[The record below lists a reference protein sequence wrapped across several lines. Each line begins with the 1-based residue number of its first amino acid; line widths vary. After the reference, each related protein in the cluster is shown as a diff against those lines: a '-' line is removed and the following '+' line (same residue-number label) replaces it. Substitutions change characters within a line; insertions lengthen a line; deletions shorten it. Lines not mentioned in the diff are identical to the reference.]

1 MCGVRVTLTN
11 IVFLYEK
18 PKPEGKNRFGRKKK
32 KVTSGLSDV
41 EVTFESFCLSVFY
54 FQRFSAFS
62 TSRFRAGGRFSTQWL
77 HFISRVY
84 IRPMQ

>member
-1 MCGVRVTLTN
+1 MKN
-11 IVFLYEK
+11 QNPKEKIVL
-18 PKPEGKNRFGRKKK
+18 GAKKK

-41 EVTFESFCLSVFY
+41 GVTFDSFCLSVFY

-77 HFISRVY
+77 HFISSVY